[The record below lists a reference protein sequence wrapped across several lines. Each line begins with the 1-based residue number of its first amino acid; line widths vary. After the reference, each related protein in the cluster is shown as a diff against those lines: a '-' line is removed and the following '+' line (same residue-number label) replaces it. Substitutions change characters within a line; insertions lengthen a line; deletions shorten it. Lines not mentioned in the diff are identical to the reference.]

1 MRLFETPLSELSARD
16 RDAWRALAL
25 AQGKLISPYLMP
37 EFADMIQ
44 TERRDVR
51 VVIAE
56 ENGAPVGFFAC
67 HVGADGVV
75 RPVGAPLSDYQGF
88 AGRPGLQV
96 GEDAL
101 LRTLGARSLVYENWI
116 GAAPGKVSA
125 RGGSAVIDLSGG
137 AQAWFAGRR
146 DLHRSHFKKMDQ
158 RRRKAEREFGEMRVV
173 FGDPLGERFATL
185 KAWKKRA
192 IPRLGTARPVR
203 CELDRCGAG
212 GHGGARLR
220 AVPRPGGL
228 ALSGRRAGGG
238 GDGHGRGRRLSL
250 LDPGL

>member
-75 RPVGAPLSDYQGF
+75 RPVGAPLS
-88 AGRPGLQV
+88 
-96 GEDAL
+96 
-101 LRTLGARSLVYENWI
+101 
-116 GAAPGKVSA
+116 
-125 RGGSAVIDLSGG
+125 
-137 AQAWFAGRR
+137 
-146 DLHRSHFKKMDQ
+146 
-158 RRRKAEREFGEMRVV
+158 
-173 FGDPLGERFATL
+173 
-185 KAWKKRA
+185 
-192 IPRLGTARPVR
+192 
-203 CELDRCGAG
+203 
-212 GHGGARLR
+212 
-220 AVPRPGGL
+220 
-228 ALSGRRAGGG
+228 
-238 GDGHGRGRRLSL
+238 
-250 LDPGL
+250 

>member
-75 RPVGAPLSDYQGF
+75 RPVEAALGLSGFRWAP
-88 AGRPGLQV
+88 RPS
-96 GEDAL
+96 GE
-101 LRTLGARSLVYENWI
+101 RGC
-116 GAAPGKVSA
+116 AAA
-125 RGGSAVIDLSGG
+125 HAGG
-137 AQAWFAGRR
+137 AQ
-146 DLHRSHFKKMDQ
+146 
-158 RRRKAEREFGEMRVV
+158 
-173 FGDPLGERFATL
+173 
-185 KAWKKRA
+185 
-192 IPRLGTARPVR
+192 
-203 CELDRCGAG
+203 
-212 GHGGARLR
+212 
-220 AVPRPGGL
+220 
-228 ALSGRRAGGG
+228 
-238 GDGHGRGRRLSL
+238 
-250 LDPGL
+250 PGL